1 MKIFDTIAA
10 IATPVGTGGV
20 AIIRISGDLAEEC
33 AEKIVFPK
41 SGRRLSSLESHK
53 LTLADVKRASDG
65 ADIDE
70 VLVSVMRAPHSYT
83 GETVVEINCHGGY
96 LVATVILEELFIS
109 GARQAEAG
117 EFTRRAFMNGK
128 TDLLKAEATIDII
141 NSNSA
146 LGHENAAKTLSGK
159 LSQRVNKIREE
170 AVEFGA
176 HLSAIL
182 DYPDEIDEMPQQD
195 MEKRIG
201 EIKTAIDNLLGGY
214 KKGRIMRDGVLT
226 VIAGRP
232 NVGKSSLLNAISRSE
247 RAIVADVPGTTRD
260 TVTEY
265 VNVKGIALK
274 LIDTA
279 GIRESDNS
287 VEKIGIERA
296 KESIE
301 NAELCLFVVDTAEGI
316 LNEDINIF
324 ENIKDKNV
332 IVILNKTDKVDAL
345 DRGVYAEKLGIKEDD
360 IILTA
365 TPKGGEP
372 KGIDDLEEKIAQ
384 KLMSGTISKDDVF
397 ISSERQKDSLIKA
410 QKSAENMILSIQNH
424 MPADMLYVDLEDLI
438 SALGEVTGLTVQDEI
453 IDKVFQNF
461 CVGK

>member
-1 MKIFDTIAA
+1 
-10 IATPVGTGGV
+10 
-20 AIIRISGDLAEEC
+20 
-33 AEKIVFPK
+33 
-41 SGRRLSSLESHK
+41 
-53 LTLADVKRASDG
+53 
-65 ADIDE
+65 
-70 VLVSVMRAPHSYT
+70 
-83 GETVVEINCHGGY
+83 
-96 LVATVILEELFIS
+96 
-109 GARQAEAG
+109 
-117 EFTRRAFMNGK
+117 
-128 TDLLKAEATIDII
+128 
-141 NSNSA
+141 
-146 LGHENAAKTLSGK
+146 
-159 LSQRVNKIREE
+159 
-170 AVEFGA
+170 
-176 HLSAIL
+176 
-182 DYPDEIDEMPQQD
+182 
-195 MEKRIG
+195 
-201 EIKTAIDNLLGGY
+201 
-214 KKGRIMRDGVLT
+214 MRDGVLT

-316 LNEDINIF
+316 SNEDINIF

-384 KLMSGTISKDDVF
+384 RLMSGTISKDDVF

-410 QKSAENMILSIQNH
+410 QKSAENMLLSIQNH